1 MQFVKNVFLIDD
13 NPSCNFIMTEFIKLA
28 DESINVFTAESV
40 SEAISALEA
49 MGEETFP
56 DVLYVDLNM
65 PVQSGFEFIEE
76 YEEKFYSKHPNSRL
90 FMLTSSLREEDK
102 LAAMDYNSVEGF
114 VSKNDIDEF
123 LQNTLLKKD
132 LS

>member
-28 DESINVFTAESV
+28 DESINVYSAESV
-40 SEAISALEA
+40 AEAVEKLEELKD
-49 MGEETFP
+49 GEFP

-65 PVQSGFEFIEE
+65 PVQSGFDFISE
-76 YEEKFYSKHPNSRL
+76 YEERFYESHPDSRL

-102 LAAMDYNSVEGF
+102 LAAMDFKSVQDF

-123 LQNTLLKKD
+123 LQSTLVQKSYK
-132 LS
+132 

>member
-1 MQFVKNVFLIDD
+1 
-13 NPSCNFIMTEFIKLA
+13 MTEFIKLA

-40 SEAISALEA
+40 SEALITLKTMS
-49 MGEETFP
+49 EETFP

-65 PVQSGFEFIEE
+65 PVQSGFDFIEE
-76 YEEKFYSKHPNSRL
+76 YEKEFYEKHPGSRL

-102 LAAMDYNSVEGF
+102 LAAMDFKSVQDF

-123 LQNTLLKKD
+123 LQNTLLRKD
-132 LS
+132 LI